1 MDWNKCILI
10 GAQCVVVVVLGVL
23 VGIGKDS
30 AVTDALLAVSGS
42 VAGVGVYKALND
54 KVTKKE

>member
-23 VGIGKDS
+23 VALGHNS
-30 AVTDALLAVSGS
+30 AVTDGLLAVSGS
-42 VAGVGVYKALND
+42 IAGVGIYKALNS
-54 KVTKKE
+54 KSSVP